1 MLKLLLMRIQA
12 AAFTAGWQARNYDDE
27 SLVVS
32 EAQYMTDRNNDLDL
46 IASMYE
52 TGELDLPMVDRI
64 VK

>member
-1 MLKLLLMRIQA
+1 MLKLLLMRVQA
-12 AAFTAGWQARNYDDE
+12 AAFTAGWEARNRHE
-27 SLVVS
+27 ALVAS
-32 EAQYMTDRNNDLDL
+32 EANYMTASNNDMDL